1 MVWIRFFCII
11 GLYMEETYS
20 STNKISIQSS
30 LILNLKCTE
39 AMLTGISSHLLLTF
53 LSSSKFNGSMAQ
65 KDVNIMSMRMLKTAG

>member
-11 GLYMEETYS
+11 GLYMEETYC
-20 STNKISIQSS
+20 STNKRSIQSS

-39 AMLTGISSHLLLTF
+39 AMLTGISSHLLHMF

-65 KDVNIMSMRMLKTAG
+65 KDVNIMSMRMIKTAG